1 MSQYNAV
8 TVTKSPQTNRLNTL
22 RNLFN
27 RHFDRFIRPEAQI
40 FRIRRSAFLLC
51 GYAGLFLA
59 VLLTM
64 LLVSFLGL
72 TGWVMWVA
80 SLTAV
85 STFLALAMLTKIVM
99 GDEHLVYYHQQNSV
113 LVMVALVLWLLKQP
127 ILPYLDMVI
136 LGVGLFLAC
145 GRIGCLMVG
154 CCHGR
159 PHRWGVCYREE
170 HVAAGFTP
178 YYAGVRLFPIQACES
193 LWVFGTVAIG
203 TLLVLLNG
211 HTPGEALAWY
221 IASYAIGRF
230 ALEFF
235 RGDPVRMYL
244 WEFSEAQ
251 WDSLVLIAAV
261 AGLGWF
267 GLLPFQGWYA
277 VAALVMVLVII
288 TVALKRH
295 FQKPAGHRLL
305 HPHHVQELA
314 EAIEHATT
322 LAEEQC
328 NLCEQPFEPANI
340 HLFCTRLGIQISA
353 TKIKEAAGPVT
364 HFVLSSQNDPLYPE
378 SASVL
383 TNLIQQLQPQLVLK
397 ELILGKQNVYHLLFQ
412 AKPAQ

>member
-8 TVTKSPQTNRLNTL
+8 TVSKTPQTNRSNTI

-40 FRIRRSAFLLC
+40 FRFTRSAFLLC
-51 GYAGLFLA
+51 GYVGLFLA

-64 LLVSFLGL
+64 LLVRFLGL
-72 TGWVMWVA
+72 VPWVMGVA

-85 STFLALAMLTKIVM
+85 CTFLSLAMLTKIIM
-99 GDEHLVYYHQQNSV
+99 GEEHLVYYHHQNSV

-136 LGVGLFLAC
+136 LGVGLFSAC
-145 GRIGCLMVG
+145 GRVGCLMVG

-193 LWVFGTVAIG
+193 LWVFGTVAVG
-203 TLLVLLNG
+203 SLLVLLNG
-211 HTPGEALAWY
+211 HIPGEALAWF
-221 IASYAIGRF
+221 IVSYGIGRF
-230 ALEFF
+230 TLEFF

-244 WEFSEAQ
+244 WGFSEAQ
-251 WDSLVLIAAV
+251 WDSLILILGVAA
-261 AGLGWF
+261 LGWF
-267 GLLPFQGWYA
+267 GLLPFQQWHTF
-277 VAALVMVLVII
+277 AALVMALVII

-295 FQKPAGHRLL
+295 FQKPASHRLL
-305 HPHHVQELA
+305 HPYHVQELA
-314 EAIEHATT
+314 GALEHAAN
-322 LAEEQC
+322 LAEERC
-328 NLCEQPFEPANI
+328 NLCEQDFEPANI
-340 HLFCTRLGIQISA
+340 HIFCTRLGIQISA
-353 TKIKEAAGPVT
+353 TKIKEATGPVT

-378 SASVL
+378 GASIL

-397 ELILGKQNVYHLLFQ
+397 ELISGNQNVYHLLFQ
-412 AKPAQ
+412 AKLA